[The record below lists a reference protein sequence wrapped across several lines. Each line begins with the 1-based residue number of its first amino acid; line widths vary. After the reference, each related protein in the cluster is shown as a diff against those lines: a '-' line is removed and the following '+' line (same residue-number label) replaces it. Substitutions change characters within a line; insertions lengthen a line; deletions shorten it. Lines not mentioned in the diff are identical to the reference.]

1 MLNFLR
7 LAVECLT
14 TVFSFLAFA
23 MIAVTL
29 AAMLKG

>member
-1 MLNFLR
+1 MTYFR
-7 LAVECLT
+7 LAAELVAT
-14 TVFSFLAFA
+14 IVSFLAFA

>member
-1 MLNFLR
+1 MTYLR
-7 LAVECLT
+7 LAVECVAT
-14 TVFSFLAFA
+14 IVAFLAFA

>member
-1 MLNFLR
+1 MTYFR
-7 LAVECLT
+7 LAVELVAT
-14 TVFSFLAFA
+14 IVSFLAFA

>member
-1 MLNFLR
+1 MSYLR
-7 LAVECLT
+7 LAVEFVGT
-14 TVFSFLAFA
+14 IVSFLAFA

>member
-1 MLNFLR
+1 MIYLR
-7 LAVECLT
+7 LAVECVGT
-14 TVFSFLAFA
+14 IVSFLAFA

>member
-1 MLNFLR
+1 MLNFVR

-14 TVFSFLAFA
+14 TVLSFLAFA

-29 AAMLKG
+29 FAVLS